1 MNKLPEPVMP
11 KKACIV
17 SLMFEITDDKQALDV
32 KAQIDAAIKDISQ
45 KRYTFQ
51 IAEQ

>member
-1 MNKLPEPVMP
+1 MDRPPENPMP
-11 KKACIV
+11 KKACII
-17 SLMFEITDDKQALDV
+17 SLMFEVQDDKQALNV
-32 KAQIDAAIKDISQ
+32 KAQIDAAIKDIAQ